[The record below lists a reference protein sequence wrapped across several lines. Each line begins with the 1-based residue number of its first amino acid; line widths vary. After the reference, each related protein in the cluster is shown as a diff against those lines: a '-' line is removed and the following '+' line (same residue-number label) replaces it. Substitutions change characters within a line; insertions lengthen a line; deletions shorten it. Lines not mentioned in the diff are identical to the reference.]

1 MPTIAYFSHHHV
13 PKSTQKFDART
24 DQRLRERS
32 SSRPEC
38 KIVSHPETDN
48 LRAQK
53 RHRTSEFQAAA
64 RGNAEA
70 WTAVLL
76 CGRRKIV
83 NYAFLLPSQ
92 SRHRA
97 AQLDMESCA
106 KTLEKSPAQ
115 LKYCA
120 IVHFGRMQ
128 MAYNGGT
135 FCGRFAELGVI
146 FFWRTLYFIACLIT
160 LR

>member
-1 MPTIAYFSHHHV
+1 MTSKIISSDNDCTTNLFYFSHRHV

-24 DQRLRERS
+24 DRRERTDGQRLRERS

-83 NYAFLLPSQ
+83 NYAFLPFSVVRTQ
-92 SRHRA
+92 NR
-97 AQLDMESCA
+97 
-106 KTLEKSPAQ
+106 
-115 LKYCA
+115 
-120 IVHFGRMQ
+120 
-128 MAYNGGT
+128 
-135 FCGRFAELGVI
+135 AELHIIANEDRCAVNRARNKG
-146 FFWRTLYFIACLIT
+146 LYMVARNLFLLLLNCSAWTCLAVA
-160 LR
+160 